1 MLNKMLKQLVVT
13 LGVAGFTGTALAGLN
28 SVDPGPYAAGTGYFP
43 VWYSDTNG
51 ATLELCL
58 SKATSSRVGGLM
70 CTLLVNPPIFDDALP
85 IVFQANYPDEGF
97 YFTADAAIDAGTVP
111 DAQGI
116 ILGYGAAVE
125 AAFGGGVP
133 KVGDQVTFARIRI
146 RADVPVLGTYTVT
159 HPYGVETFIVD
170 VNNCP
175 VGPPCPG
182 AINMTRD
189 VGLGGPVDFS
199 GALGGDI
206 GPFLHS
212 VGAPYQE
219 TNPDT
224 GLIESFIG
232 DPNLTTLVDFNGV
245 PTPVPGELVD
255 HSPFGTNFVRIV
267 GPGIDVRTDLFAVTG
282 KLYGLKD
289 PVPVNVDRATYRR
302 TTAGTS
308 LEVFASAQ
316 PTATVTYRQT
326 VANGTETAMTGD
338 GADNWYGTTASKPP
352 LVIVTA
358 SQLPNFTPSSLSSPV
373 TDLVKITTATIDRN
387 TGELLVE
394 ATSSDEVIVPTLT
407 AVGVGVLGATAP
419 PSPPT
424 QQLATTLTEARATIT
439 VQSSAGGSDTEPL
452 LVICSDCDDDG
463 VANTTDNCPT
473 IANADQL
480 DTDSDGLGDAC
491 DDDDDNDGVPDTSDF
506 DSLNPLSCTDSDAD
520 TCDDCSVGVD
530 LFGPLAD
537 NDPANDGLDTDAD
550 GLCDAGDPDDDN
562 DGVPDTSDNC
572 PATPTGATV
581 DTNGCAL
588 SQLDSDADGVTDDL
602 DNCPITANPGQEDGD
617 LDGVGDACDNCLAN
631 ANPLQEDG
639 DLDGVGDACD
649 NCPANANPLQEDG
662 DLDGVGDVCD
672 NCTLVAN
679 GTLLPVGKSAI
690 SQRDTDADGYG
701 NMCDAD
707 LNNDVRAVNIPDLSL
722 FKSVFGQTAPG
733 VEPYTLKDHANFNG
747 DAAVNISA
755 TG

>member
-28 SVDPGPYAAGTGYFP
+28 SVDPGPYTAGTGYFP
-43 VWYSDTNG
+43 VWYNDTNG

-70 CTLLVNPPIFDDALP
+70 CTLLANPPIFDDTLP

-111 DAQGI
+111 NPQGI

-159 HPYGVETFIVD
+159 HPYGVETFVVD

-175 VGPPCPG
+175 AGPPCPG

-212 VGAPYQE
+212 VDAPYVE

-224 GLIESFIG
+224 GLTELFIG
-232 DPNLTTLVDFNGV
+232 DPNLTTDVDFNGV

-267 GPGIDVRTDLFAVTG
+267 GPSIDVRTDLFAVTG

-302 TTAGTS
+302 TTAGTN
-308 LEVFASAQ
+308 LEVFASA
-316 PTATVTYRQT
+316 PATATVTYRQT

-338 GADNWYGTTASKPP
+338 GADNWYGTTPTQPP
-352 LVIVTA
+352 LVVVTA
-358 SQLPNFTPSSLSSPV
+358 SELPNFTPSSLSSPL
-373 TDLVKITTATIDRN
+373 TDLVKITTATFDRN
-387 TGELLVE
+387 TGDLLVE
-394 ATSSDEVIVPTLT
+394 ATSSDEVSVPTLT
-407 AVGVGVLGATAP
+407 ALGVGDLTPTTP
-419 PSPPT
+419 PL
-424 QQLATTLTEARATIT
+424 QQLASTLAEPRATIT
-439 VQSSAGGSDTEPL
+439 VQSSAGGIDTEPL
-452 LVICSDCDDDG
+452 HVICSDCDDDG
-463 VANTTDNCPT
+463 EPNTTDNCPT

-480 DTDSDGLGDAC
+480 DADVDGTGDAC
-491 DDDDDNDGVPDTSDF
+491 DTCTDTDDDTF
-506 DSLNPLSCTDSDAD
+506 
-520 TCDDCSVGVD
+520 
-530 LFGPLAD
+530 
-537 NDPANDGLDTDAD
+537 
-550 GLCDAGDPDDDN
+550 GDPGFALN
-562 DGVPDTSDNC
+562 TCPVDNC
-572 PATPTGATV
+572 PTTSNI
-581 DTNGCAL
+581 D
-588 SQLDSDADGVTDDL
+588 QLDGDG
-602 DNCPITANPGQEDGD
+602 
-617 LDGVGDACDNCLAN
+617 DGVGN
-631 ANPLQEDG
+631 A
-639 DLDGVGDACD
+639 
-649 NCPANANPLQEDG
+649 
-662 DLDGVGDVCD
+662 CD

-679 GTLLPVGKSAI
+679 GPTIPDAGGF

-701 NMCDAD
+701 NVCDAD
-707 LNNDVRAVNIPDLSL
+707 FNNSGRVDSSD
-722 FKSVFGQTAPG
+722 
-733 VEPYTLKDHANFNG
+733 Y
-747 DAAVNISA
+747 AAVKAALRSTSPDHDLNGSGRVDSSDLAITKSLLRKVPGPSA
-755 TG
+755 LNP